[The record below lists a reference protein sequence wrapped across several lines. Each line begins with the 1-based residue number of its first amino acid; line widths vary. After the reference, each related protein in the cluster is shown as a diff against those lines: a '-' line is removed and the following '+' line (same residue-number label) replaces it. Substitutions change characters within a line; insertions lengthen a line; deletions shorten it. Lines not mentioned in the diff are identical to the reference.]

1 MSLIHRP
8 VRAVAVAVL
17 GLAMTAMTGA
27 LATSAMASGHPAP
40 PAFVAL
46 SGSAPAVHESATG
59 EHASGRMSV
68 EVALAPRNARGLNA
82 LLAAQY
88 AKDSGRYHAWLARGQ
103 FDARFAPSAST
114 RAAVARYLESSGLTV
129 RHSASPFLVRATGSS
144 RAVAGAFRTRLMNYK
159 TSHGK
164 RFFANGSAVRL
175 PSSLAGGVLGVIG
188 LTNLVREH
196 DFVKPGERPT
206 AAQRPAG
213 KPAGSSQA
221 CEEDPYPTDAQI
233 AGLYLDGTGFPA
245 GYGAG
250 PGCSGLSPSQTRSIY
265 EASDAGPAANGA
277 GVTLAVFE
285 LSAYLKSDISTW
297 GKTIFGPGFRVKLHN
312 ENVDGGSLTPM
323 CPAGDTCPDEL
334 QAYAGDVEVD
344 ADIEQQLTAAPDA
357 PKINVYSAP
366 NDLTGETT
374 VDEYTRIASD
384 DSASAISS
392 SWGACENDIGT
403 AVAQA
408 ENIAFEQMA
417 AQGQSM
423 FAASGDQGAFDCLL
437 TDGTSVVNV
446 DDPESQPWVT
456 SVGGTSLET
465 DNPGQNPAPG
475 YPAAGTETVWNV
487 DNLCNADADENGA
500 SGFFWCSGPGASG
513 GGSSEFWGRPAYQ
526 HAPGV
531 NNQFTTTG
539 CAFAASAK
547 TPCREVPDITAN
559 ADEWTPYTE
568 FCTGNDNTPN
578 SVCGEF
584 SQFQPVPGWFGD
596 GGTSLSSPLW
606 SGIAA
611 DMDSFRGLRMGNL
624 NPLLYTLFDL
634 DPGRYF
640 HDINGIGPAQQLAPN
655 NGLFPSTP
663 GFDEATGLGSP
674 RMAALITGS

>member
-8 VRAVAVAVL
+8 VRAGVIAVI
-17 GLAMTAMTGA
+17 GLAMTAMTSA
-27 LATSAMASGHPAP
+27 LATSAMASGHPAT

-46 SGSAPAVHESATG
+46 SGSAAPVHDAATG
-59 EHASGRMSV
+59 AYASGKMSV
-68 EVALAPRNARGLNA
+68 EVALAPRDARGLSS
-82 LLAAQY
+82 LLGAQY
-88 AKDSGRYHAWLARGQ
+88 SNGSGRFHAWLAKGQ
-103 FDARFAPSAST
+103 FDARFAPSA
-114 RAAVARYLESSGLTV
+114 RARTAVARYLRSSGLTV
-129 RHSASPFLVRATGSS
+129 RNSASPFLVRATGSS
-144 RAVAGAFRTRLMNYK
+144 AAVAGAFRTTLMNYK
-159 TSHGK
+159 TSRGK
-164 RFFANGSAVRL
+164 RFFANATAVRL
-175 PSSLAGGVLGVIG
+175 PSSLAGSVLGVIG

-196 DFVKPGERPT
+196 DFVKLREHPAAAQRPT
-206 AAQRPAG
+206 AAP
-213 KPAGSSQA
+213 QA

-233 AGLYLDGTGFPA
+233 AGLYLDGTGFPD

-265 EASDAGPAANGA
+265 EASNAGPAANGA

-285 LSAYLKSDISTW
+285 LSAYLKSDIRTW
-297 GKTIFGPGFRVKLHN
+297 GKTIFGAGFHVKLHN
-312 ENVDGGSLTPM
+312 VNVDGGTLTPA
-323 CPAGDTCPDEL
+323 CPSGDTCPAEL
-334 QAYAGDVEVD
+334 QGYAGDVEVD
-344 ADIEQQLTAAPDA
+344 ADLEQQLTAAPDA
-357 PKINVYSAP
+357 PRIIVYNAP

-374 VDEYTRIASD
+374 VDEYTRIARD
-384 DSASAISS
+384 DAASAISS
-392 SWGACENDIGT
+392 SWGECENDIGT

-408 ENIAFEQMA
+408 ENVVFEQMA

-446 DDPESQPWVT
+446 DDPEAQPWVT

-500 SGFFWCSGPGASG
+500 NGFFWCSGPGASG
-513 GGSSEFWGRPAYQ
+513 GGSSEFWPRPLYQ

-539 CAFAASAK
+539 CAFAASAR

-578 SVCGEF
+578 SICGEF

-611 DMDSFRGLRMGNL
+611 DLDSFHGFRAGNL

-634 DPGRYF
+634 NPGLYF
-640 HDINGIGPAQQLAPN
+640 HDINGIGPLSSSRP
-655 NGLFPSTP
+655 T
-663 GFDEATGLGSP
+663 TGCSRAGRASM
-674 RMAALITGS
+674 RRTGSGRRGWRR